1 MVELN
6 LDFISFPCFSL
17 LFIFLV
23 LVMYK
28 RRHKFTN
35 SLESSIFFFKHKK
48 RENEERF
55 QLGIP
60 VFFMQIKL
68 TN

>member
-6 LDFISFPCFSL
+6 PDFISFPYFSL
-17 LFIFLV
+17 LFIFLG

-35 SLESSIFFFKHKK
+35 SLESSIFFFSNIKK
-48 RENEERF
+48 ENEERF

-68 TN
+68 IN